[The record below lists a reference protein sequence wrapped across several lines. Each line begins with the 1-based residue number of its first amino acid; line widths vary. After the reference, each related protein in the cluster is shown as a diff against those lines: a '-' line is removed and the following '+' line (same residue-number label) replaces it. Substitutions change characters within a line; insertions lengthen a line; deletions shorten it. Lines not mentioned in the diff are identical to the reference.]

1 MLMKLAKESTLGEEI
16 FNAITHGVGAILS
29 IVALVLLLIKAESLK
44 ETIVVTIFSLSSLML
59 YLMSTLFH
67 SFPKGTTKN
76 VFQRFDHLAIYLMI
90 AGTYTPFS
98 LLLLKPSTAYP
109 LLAFQWVLAI
119 VGIIL
124 KAIWVKKFK
133 HVHIII
139 FLLMGWSSIVL
150 IKPIIE
156 AFSGMGVMFL
166 LLGGISYSIGVIF
179 YVFSLF
185 KFHHAIW
192 HLFVILGTFFH
203 FLSLYF
209 YLL

>member
-1 MLMKLAKESTLGEEI
+1 M
-16 FNAITHGVGAILS
+16 
-29 IVALVLLLIKAESLK
+29 
-44 ETIVVTIFSLSSLML
+44 
-59 YLMSTLFH
+59 
-67 SFPKGTTKN
+67 
-76 VFQRFDHLAIYLMI
+76 
-90 AGTYTPFS
+90 
-98 LLLLKPSTAYP
+98 LLLKPSTAYP

-192 HLFVILGTFFH
+192 HLFVMLGTFFH

>member
-16 FNAITHGVGAILS
+16 FNSITHGVGAILS

-192 HLFVILGTFFH
+192 HLFVMFGTFFH

>member
-16 FNAITHGVGAILS
+16 FNAITHGVGALLS

-192 HLFVILGTFFH
+192 HLFVMLGTFFH

>member
-59 YLMSTLFH
+59 YIMSTLFH

-192 HLFVILGTFFH
+192 HLFVMLGTFFH

>member
-16 FNAITHGVGAILS
+16 FNSITHGVGAILS

-192 HLFVILGTFFH
+192 HLFVMLGTFFH

>member
-1 MLMKLAKESTLGEEI
+1 MKLAKESTLGEEI

-192 HLFVILGTFFH
+192 HLFVMLGTFFH

>member
-124 KAIWVKKFK
+124 KAIWVRKFK

-192 HLFVILGTFFH
+192 HLFVMLGTFFH

>member
-139 FLLMGWSSIVL
+139 FL
-150 IKPIIE
+150 
-156 AFSGMGVMFL
+156 
-166 LLGGISYSIGVIF
+166 
-179 YVFSLF
+179 
-185 KFHHAIW
+185 
-192 HLFVILGTFFH
+192 
-203 FLSLYF
+203 
-209 YLL
+209 

>member
-192 HLFVILGTFFH
+192 HLFVMLGTFFH

>member
-90 AGTYTPFS
+90 AGHIHHFPCYY
-98 LLLLKPSTAYP
+98 LNLQQL
-109 LLAFQWVLAI
+109 
-119 VGIIL
+119 IL
-124 KAIWVKKFK
+124 
-133 HVHIII
+133 
-139 FLLMGWSSIVL
+139 
-150 IKPIIE
+150 
-156 AFSGMGVMFL
+156 
-166 LLGGISYSIGVIF
+166 Y
-179 YVFSLF
+179 SLF
-185 KFHHAIW
+185 NGF
-192 HLFVILGTFFH
+192 
-203 FLSLYF
+203 
-209 YLL
+209 

>member
-124 KAIWVKKFK
+124 KAIWIKKFK

-192 HLFVILGTFFH
+192 HLFVMLGTFFH